1 MPDFNGKDSER
12 NQVHFVET
20 ELDLGITF
28 AESALVSFSAGDL
41 DKAKQSARYAK
52 TARRAAKRFSA
63 KLEVR
68 GKEREVIAMKLGKL
82 THLVEKLSAIK

>member
-41 DKAKQSARYAK
+41 DKAKQSAR
-52 TARRAAKRFSA
+52 
-63 KLEVR
+63 
-68 GKEREVIAMKLGKL
+68 
-82 THLVEKLSAIK
+82 